1 MTLFSRD
8 NGSALPSSVSSV
20 IAAGDEN
27 TQQICPNPGKTKQNM
42 ESKKV
47 TASHAVKSP
56 PEPQL
61 SRSSRP
67 SQLMSSP
74 DDAQSFHG
82 LSRWPSLSFSSS
94 SNLAAS
100 SVLGQLPVSLQ
111 WDHSTASDFV
121 PSSAGEGST
130 TVSSFSLPSTWTE
143 EHNRPFSPMVYYQ
156 DVRTIVSILLSP

>member
-1 MTLFSRD
+1 MTLFSRN
-8 NGSALPSSVSSV
+8 NGSALPSSVSV
-20 IAAGDEN
+20 IAAVDEN
-27 TQQICPNPGKTKQNM
+27 AQQICPNPGKTKQNT

-67 SQLMSSP
+67 SQLTSSP
-74 DDAQSFHG
+74 DNAQSFHG

-100 SVLGQLPVSLQ
+100 SILGQLPVSLQ
-111 WDHSTASDFV
+111 WDHSTTSDFV
-121 PSSAGEGST
+121 PSSAGEEST

-156 DVRTIVSILLSP
+156 DVRIIVSILLSP